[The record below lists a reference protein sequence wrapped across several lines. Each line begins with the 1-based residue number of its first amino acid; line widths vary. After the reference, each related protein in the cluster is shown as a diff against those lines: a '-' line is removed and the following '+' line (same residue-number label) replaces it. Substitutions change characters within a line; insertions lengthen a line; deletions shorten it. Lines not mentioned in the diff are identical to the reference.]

1 MCSLFRYL
9 AFCFQFGYS
18 LSARKKCAC
27 RPLVTSIWI
36 SRSGSTALRVRLK
49 MFSELASNFGSILK
63 ISINQTLFISSSC
76 CFRVGCLTEFFCLVY
91 SLEVVF
97 IFHFFPV
104 LICIDTGTVLNNE
117 IFVFSVSS
125 HYRSALQLLTSTQV
139 KSRRYFALLL
149 VRSAIRFI
157 GQALV

>member
-1 MCSLFRYL
+1 MF
-9 AFCFQFGYS
+9 AIP
-18 LSARKKCAC
+18 LSRI
-27 RPLVTSIWI
+27 LLSIWLLAI
-36 SRSGSTALRVRLK
+36 SAKKMCLPPSGNQHLDQPERLH
-49 MFSELASNFGSILK
+49 SPASATEDVLWACSNFGSILK

-117 IFVFSVSS
+117 ILFFSVSS